1 MDLGGKRIWNKREL
15 AEFLDCKVSYVEH
28 KVRTR
33 QWPSYLFHE
42 IRFGPH
48 HVEQIL
54 ALSERPVK
62 EPEPPP
68 TEKPALAPRART
80 PRAVSPLAP
89 PPDFIPLRARPERAR
104 NYEPPS

>member
-1 MDLGGKRIWNKREL
+1 MDLGGKRLWNKREL
-15 AEFLDCKVSYVEH
+15 AEFVDCKVSYVEH

-62 EPEPPP
+62 APEPQPV
-68 TEKPALAPRART
+68 EKPARART
-80 PRAVSPLAP
+80 ARAASWRPTP
-89 PPDFIPLRARPERAR
+89 PPDFVPLRARPERAR
-104 NYEPPS
+104 SYKKPPT